1 MFIERHPIIKEF
13 GYAFM
18 DGISERYERN
28 SSIILI
34 PIKSCLK

>member
-18 DGISERYERN
+18 DAINERYERN
-28 SSIILI
+28 SSI
-34 PIKSCLK
+34 KSCLK